1 MKVNRIYKDRLFRL
15 VFSDRRNLLELYN
28 ALNGSHYEDPEAL
41 EITTLEDAIYMSV
54 KNDLSFLI
62 DNVLNLYEH
71 QSTYNP
77 NMPVRGF
84 LYLADA
90 YRKYVE
96 QRKLNL
102 YSSSLLP
109 LPTPNYLVFYNG
121 LKDAPDRMELRL
133 SDAFAGKGTSC
144 LELKA
149 TMLNINLGHNRELM
163 ERCKQLHQYARFVDR
178 VRCGVALTGD
188 LEQAV
193 NLAVDQCIREGILAE
208 VLSEHRA
215 EVLSVIL
222 TDYNEEEH
230 IAMERE
236 EAKNEARAES
246 ILDFLSDLGS
256 PSPSLKYRIHSERSA
271 KVLTRWLKLAARADS
286 IEDFKKKA
294 GF

>member
-84 LYLADA
+84 FYLADA

-133 SDAFAGKGTSC
+133 SDAFAGKGTPC

-149 TMLNINLGHNRELM
+149 TMSNINLGHNRELM
-163 ERCKQLHQYARFVDR
+163 EHCKQLHQYAQFVDR
-178 VRCGVALTGD
+178 VRCGVDLTGD

-193 NLAVDQCIREGILAE
+193 NLAVDQCINEGILAE

-246 ILDFLSDLGS
+246 ILDLLSDLGS
-256 PSPSLKYRIHSERSA
+256 PSPSLKHRIYSERSA
-271 KVLTRWLKLAARADS
+271 EVLTRWLKLAARADS
-286 IEDFKKKA
+286 IEDFTKKA
-294 GF
+294 GL